1 MQVLKSTYIQILTN
15 TSSEIIPPIKE
26 EIIISSNLQMIRVKK
41 VFVMV
46 LRADAT
52 NIILCYHYI
61 VVYLSFI
68 YYFDV
73 INKIY

>member
-1 MQVLKSTYIQILTN
+1 
-15 TSSEIIPPIKE
+15 
-26 EIIISSNLQMIRVKK
+26 
-41 VFVMV
+41 MV

-73 INKIY
+73 INKISLRRLVEVSFSKMSFAIRGSFETFVPRDEYHTMQTKKTLHPN

>member
-61 VVYLSFI
+61 VVYLYFI